1 MSSREPKITYV
12 ETKERPS
19 LGSEKDDAALKSER
33 ISNPTSRCRCG
44 FVHPVAEY
52 HIHLNET
59 CEGCKSTT
67 RRNILRC
74 ACCESSGAVREV
86 NQSGSLCHFCLT
98 DPIKDRLGERI
109 RRAFGSFAEWYWGDS
124 LRN

>member
-44 FVHPVAEY
+44 FVHP
-52 HIHLNET
+52 
-59 CEGCKSTT
+59 
-67 RRNILRC
+67 NITYTSMKLARD
-74 ACCESSGAVREV
+74 ARAR
-86 NQSGSLCHFCLT
+86 Q
-98 DPIKDRLGERI
+98 GEI
-109 RRAFGSFAEWYWGDS
+109 Y
-124 LRN
+124 